1 MAFLLLFVVPFLIA
15 ACPVIAILFLM
26 RMKIIPESFALTL
39 TATLLTTA
47 LGLGTTFLSIVFLC
61 QCDGGWRA
69 YMCYRCRDVPANRVT
84 LDSNNF
90 FDWLGINN

>member
-1 MAFLLLFVVPFLIA
+1 MSRDYYSVLNANENHPGVFRAYADSHVAYDSLGFGNDILID
-15 ACPVIAILFLM
+15 CF
-26 RMKIIPESFALTL
+26 
-39 TATLLTTA
+39 
-47 LGLGTTFLSIVFLC
+47 FLC

-84 LDSNNF
+84 LDSTNF